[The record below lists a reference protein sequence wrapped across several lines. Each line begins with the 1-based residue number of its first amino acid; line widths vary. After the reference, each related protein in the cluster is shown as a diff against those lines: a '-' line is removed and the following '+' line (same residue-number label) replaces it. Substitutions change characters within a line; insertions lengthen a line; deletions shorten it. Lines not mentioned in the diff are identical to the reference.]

1 MRAKLKKTFM
11 SHNTGLADGLRQK
24 EALAFHFN
32 MSLTAINVA
41 RTFARQ
47 EKDDLLVARVKT
59 LIHNAMMIHR
69 FSVLSGKQ
77 PNRLL
82 NTNDFKELLY
92 YGVANAA

>member
-1 MRAKLKKTFM
+1 
-11 SHNTGLADGLRQK
+11 
-24 EALAFHFN
+24 

-41 RTFARQ
+41 RAFARQ
-47 EKDDLLVARVKT
+47 EKKDLSVASVKT

-69 FSVLSGKQ
+69 FSVLSGKL